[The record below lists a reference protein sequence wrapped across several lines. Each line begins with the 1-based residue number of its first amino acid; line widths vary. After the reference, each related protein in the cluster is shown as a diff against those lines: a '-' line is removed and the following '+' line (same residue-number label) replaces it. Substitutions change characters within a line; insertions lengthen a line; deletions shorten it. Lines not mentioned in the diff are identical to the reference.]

1 MENVLS
7 LEKSPSEIHLSDN
20 DVIISR
26 TDKKGRITYAS
37 ADFAR
42 ISEFSID
49 EMLGKPHNII
59 RHPDMPKQ
67 AFQSMWR
74 TIQSGL
80 PWTGAVKNKTKNGNY
95 YWVDATITPI
105 IRNNE
110 IVGFVSVRKKLTEL
124 EKKKF
129 DSLYSQMKN
138 KFFSNKS
145 DSKSKLEK
153 IPIIT
158 IKDILFI
165 LSLFSVSGLTIW
177 LNHLLSFPWMYS
189 TFGLGIL
196 YPLLIIVHLILKN
209 KEFHYLTQISIK
221 VASGNLLS
229 SNDPTKDTKSPQSKF
244 LYLSIKSIGIN
255 LWGITTQLTKITD
268 SFSKIS
274 DDMTNI
280 ADSFA
285 QSSQNVAAGTEEAAA
300 SMEEINSALESIH
313 NITVDNQELMDA
325 CLSSISIL
333 NANLNETDGSLI
345 HMENVF
351 EESKKQV
358 GVSQVKIQDSHQSM
372 LEIQNV
378 SKRILTILS
387 MIHEISD
394 RTNLLSLNASIEA
407 ARAGDAGKGFS
418 VVAKE
423 ISKLNEKILD
433 SAKSIQVLVGDTIS
447 VVADG
452 LEKSS
457 QAADSIREVESSLG
471 KVDISTRTLVDSLH
485 KNLEE
490 AKSMKERILNMQQK
504 ALEIQSSISES
515 NHASQGLADSIT
527 QISTKAQSIVHEA
540 EILANKSR
548 IVKKEPKMILDLV
561 DHYRNE

>member
-229 SNDPTKDTKSPQSKF
+229 SKETLKDPKSSQSKF

-255 LWGITTQLTKITD
+255 LWGITTQLSKITD

-274 DDMTNI
+274 DDMTEI
-280 ADSFA
+280 ADNFA

-300 SMEEINSALESIH
+300 SMEEINSALDSIH
-313 NITVDNQELMDA
+313 NITIDNQEMIDA
-325 CLSSISIL
+325 CLTSISIL
-333 NANLNETDGSLI
+333 NSNLTDTDTSLG

-351 EESKKQV
+351 EQSMKQV
-358 GVSQVKIQDSHQSM
+358 AVSQVKIQDSYKSM

-407 ARAGDAGKGFS
+407 ARAGEAGKGFS

-423 ISKLNEKILD
+423 ISKLNEKILE
-433 SAKSIQVLVGDTIS
+433 SAKSIQLLVGDTIT
-447 VVADG
+447 VVTDG
-452 LEKSS
+452 LEKST
-457 QAADSIREVESSLG
+457 QATESIREVESSLG
-471 KVDISTRTLVDSLH
+471 KVDISTHSLVESLH

-490 AKSMKERILNMQQK
+490 ARSMKERILNMQQK
-504 ALEIQSSISES
+504 ALEIQSSIAES
-515 NHASQGLADSIT
+515 NNASQGLADSIT
-527 QISTKAQSIVHEA
+527 QISSKAQSIVHEA

-548 IVKKEPKMILDLV
+548 IVKKEPQMILDLV
-561 DHYRNE
+561 DHYRNN